1 MEDRELGR
9 LLTALFEKSLSK
21 KDFDKLGLYLLN
33 LLRNTA
39 NHLAE
44 DLRKKK
50 GSEEVPASLFSK
62 LGSGEEERKELLQE
76 FITHLISKSHYFH
89 GLLEKPE
96 GVKAYLWRVAKN
108 FIIDMWRKQ
117 VRMSITTES
126 IDKENEEDKTKD
138 IRDETYLLNLEILE
152 VEDLVR
158 SAVGEEDFK
167 YLCYFLNSKR
177 YMCLWNKKSK
187 DAIYKDVSRKKDKV
201 LQKLGQAL
209 SENGVSE
216 ELFKDFVK
224 VRLSGICE
232 DLRSKYCK
240 EKSR

>member
-9 LLTALFEKSLSK
+9 LLTALFNKSIGKNDL
-21 KDFDKLGLYLLN
+21 DKLGLYLLN
-33 LLRNTA
+33 LLRNA
-39 NHLAE
+39 ADHLAE

-50 GSEEVPASLFSK
+50 EIEEVPASLFSK

-76 FITHLISKSHYFH
+76 FIAHLISKSYYFH
-89 GLLEKPE
+89 GLLEKQE
-96 GVKAYLWRVAKN
+96 GTKAYLWRVAKN
-108 FIIDMWRKQ
+108 FMIDTWRKQ
-117 VRMSITTES
+117 VKRDITTES
-126 IDKENEEDKTKD
+126 IDKETEEDKAKD

-158 SAVGEEDFK
+158 SAVSEEDFK
-167 YLCYFLNSKR
+167 YLCYFLNSER

-187 DAIYKDVSRKKDKV
+187 DAIYKEVSRKKDRV

-216 ELFKDFVK
+216 ELFKDFVR